1 MARAEP
7 VDDVQ
12 TESMNDPREPTVRAP
27 WLPPGRAVE
36 LPGRG
41 TTFIRELAGP
51 SPDAP
56 TVVLL
61 HGWTATADLN
71 WFTCYEALGETY
83 RVVALDHRG
92 HGHGIRSRSPFTIE
106 DCADDTVAVCD
117 QLGIDRFVAVGYSM
131 GGPVALTTWHR
142 HPARVTGLVL
152 CATAPYFSASREER
166 INFMGLSG
174 LARLSRAT
182 PPRARTW
189 LTEQLYLQR
198 RAQNWEP
205 WAVQQVSHHDWRML
219 LEAGRAIGGFSARGW
234 LSHIDVPTSV
244 VITMRDEI
252 VPVRR
257 QIRLFET
264 IHGAEAFRVD
274 GGHDAVVARSEV
286 FVPALLR
293 ACASVASRTAA
304 AFQRGRQRTQPS

>member
-1 MARAEP
+1 MTEERA
-7 VDDVQ
+7 
-12 TESMNDPREPTVRAP
+12 PTARAP
-27 WLPPGRAVE
+27 WLPPGRSLE

-41 TTFIRELAGP
+41 TTFVRELPGP
-51 SPDAP
+51 TPDAA
-56 TVVLL
+56 TLLLL

-71 WFTCYEALGETY
+71 WFTCYQRLGREY

-92 HGHGIRSRSPFTIE
+92 HGLGIRSRTPFSIE
-106 DCADDTVAVCD
+106 DCADDAVAVCD
-117 QLGIDRFVAVGYSM
+117 QLGIDRFIPVGYSM
-131 GGPVALTTWHR
+131 GGPVALTTWRR
-142 HPARVTGLVL
+142 HPERVAGLVL

-166 INFMGLSG
+166 INFIGLSS

-182 PPRARTW
+182 PPRARAW

-205 WAVQQVSHHDWRML
+205 WAIQQVSHHDWRML
-219 LEAGRAIGGFSARGW
+219 LEAGRAIGRFSARPW
-234 LSHIDVPTSV
+234 LAEIDVPTSV

-252 VPVRR
+252 VPLRR

-274 GGHDAVVARSEV
+274 GGHDAVVARYEV
-286 FVPALLR
+286 FGPALER
-293 ACASVASRTAA
+293 ACTSVVTRDGSAA
-304 AFQRGRQRTQPS
+304 HDAGQRTHPS